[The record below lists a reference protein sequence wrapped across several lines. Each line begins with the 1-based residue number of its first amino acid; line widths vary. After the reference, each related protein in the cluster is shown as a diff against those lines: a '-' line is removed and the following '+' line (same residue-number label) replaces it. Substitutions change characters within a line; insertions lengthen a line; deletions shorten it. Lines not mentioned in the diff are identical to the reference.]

1 MGEEWLPLPAA
12 WTKCE
17 LGTKVDLVSLPRI
30 LVCPQ
35 PTRSTLPTT
44 SVLPV
49 RKVTMSPGVKGSL
62 KSSNMPPK
70 KLAAISLG
78 EEEDATYLGQGALY

>member
-1 MGEEWLPLPAA
+1 MN
-12 WTKCE
+12 
-17 LGTKVDLVSLPRI
+17 RNYY
-30 LVCPQ
+30 
-35 PTRSTLPTT
+35 LPTT

-78 EEEDATYLGQGALY
+78 EVTKQLAEEILFVSIRGVSPRGKTDGKTSHSSEGQRAR